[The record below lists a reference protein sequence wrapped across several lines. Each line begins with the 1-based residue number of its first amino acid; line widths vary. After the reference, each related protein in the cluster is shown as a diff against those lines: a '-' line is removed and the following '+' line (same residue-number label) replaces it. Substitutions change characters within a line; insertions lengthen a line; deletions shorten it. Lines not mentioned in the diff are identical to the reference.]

1 MTALPRRLARA
12 SPGALPGPR
21 VDLTNC
27 DREPIHLPGSI
38 QPHGF
43 LLALAGSTAS
53 AAELRVAQASA
64 SAASFLVRPIETI
77 LERRLGDLLSDQAVD
92 RLSRHLQDERQ
103 SAAAEFAFAGLVTED
118 GAAGAFE
125 VVCYRSGSLLVLE
138 FDAEGEALDV
148 DALNAEV
155 YSVIKGIPGL
165 ATVTSICTT
174 AARALR
180 RLTGFDRA
188 LLYCFDED
196 GTGIVLAED
205 RNDLLPSYL
214 NLRFPASDIPQQAR
228 RLYTMN
234 RVRIIPDVDY
244 IPSPLVAAVMAD
256 EAAAGPLDL
265 SGSILRSVSPV
276 HRDYMRNMGTAAS
289 MSISI
294 VIDGQLWG
302 LISLH
307 HHAVRHVPY
316 RVRAA
321 CDLLTQ
327 FFSAQ
332 LTAEIRSARLTR
344 TAELRGVQRRLLT
357 QLATA
362 ERYLHSLTDAA
373 DDLLELTGAQGA
385 ALVLGDECTCV
396 GVTPPELAL
405 QNLTRWLKSRG
416 EWDSFAT
423 SALPRE
429 YPEAAPWAESASGV
443 LAISISHV
451 HRSYLLWFR
460 PELREAVHWAG
471 EPAKGM
477 RSEEGRLEIHPRHSF
492 HSWQEIVRGK
502 AQPWTGA
509 EIEAAGELR
518 AAILQIVLRRAEE
531 MANMAAEL
539 EVANKEL
546 EAFSYSVSHD
556 LRAPFRH
563 ISGFSELLMEEE
575 RDRLSERG
583 VRYIKTIME
592 SARFAGL
599 LVDTLLN
606 FSRIGRS
613 KIEQVP
619 VRMDD
624 LLMAAWGDVQAQE
637 ADGRSIQFTHDQL
650 PVVRGD
656 LNLLRQVLRNLL
668 SNAVKY
674 SRNRAEARIH
684 VGVEQRGG
692 EYIFSVRDNG
702 VGFDQQYAHKLF
714 GVFQRLHRAEEFEG
728 TGIGLANIRRIVTRH
743 GGRTYAEGVLG
754 EGATFYFTLP
764 VREEGMNAETNS
776 AG

>member
-1 MTALPRRLARA
+1 MTV
-12 SPGALPGPR
+12 SPQTVAGALSGAASS

-27 DREPIHLPGSI
+27 DREPIHVPGSI

-43 LLALAGSTAS
+43 LLALAGSAVAPADLAVVQASTS
-53 AAELRVAQASA
+53 AATYLGPPLEEILGRLLGDLVSGQALER
-64 SAASFLVRPIETI
+64 LVRPLSEG
-77 LERRLGDLLSDQAVD
+77 GD
-92 RLSRHLQDERQ
+92 
-103 SAAAEFAFAGLVTED
+103 SANAEFAFAGPVSAD
-118 GAAGAFE
+118 ADANAFE

-138 FDAEGEALDV
+138 FEAEREPLDV
-148 DALNAEV
+148 DALNADV
-155 YSVIKGIPGL
+155 YSVIQNIPRLG
-165 ATVTSICTT
+165 TVNSICAA
-174 AARALR
+174 AARELR

-196 GTGIVLAED
+196 GTGIVQAED

-214 NLRFPASDIPQQAR
+214 HLRFPASDIPQQAR

-244 IPSPLVAAVMAD
+244 TPSPLVAAAVAD
-256 EAAAGPLDL
+256 GVAPSPLDL

-294 VIDGQLWG
+294 VIDGELWG

-307 HHAVRHVPY
+307 HHEARHVPY

-332 LTAEIRSARLTR
+332 LTAEIRAARLTR
-344 TAELRGVQRRLLT
+344 TVELRGVQRRLLT
-357 QLATA
+357 RMATEA
-362 ERYLHSLTDAA
+362 RYLYSLTDAA
-373 DDLLELTGAQGA
+373 DDLLELTSAQGA
-385 ALVLGDECTCV
+385 ALVLGNECTCV
-396 GVTPPELAL
+396 GVTPPEVAL
-405 QNLTRWLKSRG
+405 QNLTRWLDGRG
-416 EWDSFAT
+416 DRETFCT
-423 SALPRE
+423 SALQRD
-429 YPEAAPWAESASGV
+429 YPEAAQWVDSASGV
-443 LAISISHV
+443 LAISISNV

-460 PELREAVHWAG
+460 PELREVVQWAG
-471 EPAKGM
+471 DPAKGV
-477 RSEEGRLEIHPRHSF
+477 RLEEGRLEIHPRRSF
-492 HSWQEIVRGK
+492 ESWQEIVRGK
-502 AQPWTGA
+502 AQHWSPA

-518 AAILQIVLRRAEE
+518 GAVLQIVLRRAEE
-531 MANMAAEL
+531 MADMAAEL
-539 EVANKEL
+539 EFANKEL

-583 VRYIKTIME
+583 TRYIKTSME

-619 VRMDD
+619 VRMND
-624 LLMAAWGDVQAQE
+624 LLMAAWGDVRAQE
-637 ADGRSIQFTHDQL
+637 AEGRTIEFTHDPL
-650 PVVRGD
+650 PLVRGD
-656 LNLLRQVLRNLL
+656 LNLLRQVLFNLL

-674 SRNRAEARIH
+674 TRHRADARIH
-684 VGVEQRGG
+684 VGVEQHGG
-692 EYIFSVRDNG
+692 EYVFSVRDNG

-714 GVFQRLHRAEEFEG
+714 GVFQRLHRSEEFEG

-764 VREEGMNAETNS
+764 VREEGSHAETNL